1 MSTPV
6 ITTRPD
12 WDRSCREQVRRP
24 DWSALPAGKGSN
36 TAGAGVAF
44 LPPARTLE
52 SRERIAR
59 GPERAFEARG
69 WWWRTRRRTA
79 MVLRSPGV
87 VMLGG
92 LSCLLMIGLSPL
104 LTDPGQVEQPPVP
117 VISGPA
123 TAGDAMDTG
132 GAGAAVP
139 GTAQPGQ

>member
-12 WDRSCREQVRRP
+12 RDCTHREPVRRP
-24 DWSALPAGKGSN
+24 DWSGLPAAENSN

-44 LPPARTLE
+44 LPSVRTLE

-59 GPERAFEARG
+59 APERAFEARG
-69 WWWRTRRRTA
+69 WWWRTRRRTT

-104 LTDPGQVEQPPVP
+104 LTDPGQVEQTPVP
-117 VISGPA
+117 ALSAPA
-123 TAGDAMDTG
+123 TAGAQTDA
-132 GAGAAVP
+132 AP